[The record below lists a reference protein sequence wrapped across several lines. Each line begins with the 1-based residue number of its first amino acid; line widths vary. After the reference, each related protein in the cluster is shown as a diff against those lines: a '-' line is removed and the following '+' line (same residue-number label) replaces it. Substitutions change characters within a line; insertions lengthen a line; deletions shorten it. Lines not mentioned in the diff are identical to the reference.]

1 MSVDPTPSEDQA
13 RWLAEEVLPHE
24 AALKAYLRSHFPD
37 LRDVDDIV
45 QDSYLKLIETKRQHE
60 IVSPRAYL
68 FTTAR
73 NAALSILRRPRI
85 FSNEPVTDLT
95 GPGVVEASPDATEI
109 LNQRQEIAMLM
120 DAIDALP
127 PRCREIFILR
137 KLRGVPQKEIAS
149 RLGLSVMTVQVQ
161 IARGAAKC
169 ADFFRQRGVT
179 RD

>member
-1 MSVDPTPSEDQA
+1 MSVDPIPSDQS
-13 RWLAEEVLPHE
+13 RWLTEEVLPHE

-37 LRDVDDIV
+37 LRDVDDV
-45 QDSYLKLIETKRQHE
+45 LQDSYMKLLEARRQHE

-85 FSNEPVTDLT
+85 FSDQPVTDLID
-95 GPGVVEASPDATEI
+95 PGVIETSPDVTQI

-127 PRCREIFILR
+127 QRCREIFILR
-137 KLRGVPQKEIAS
+137 KLQGVPQKEIAM

-161 IARGAAKC
+161 VARGAAKC
-169 ADFFRQRGVT
+169 AEYFRKRGVT
-179 RD
+179 RS